1 MENSTN
7 LSVAEGDAQQVT
19 ITLDAKGN
27 SLNPTDLLSI
37 STFAFQITCLDNSN
51 GGGHRATGE

>member
-7 LSVAEGDAQQVT
+7 VSVAEGDAQQVT

-27 SLNPTDLLSI
+27 SLNPTERSSI
-37 STFAFQITCLDNSN
+37 STFAFEITCLGSSN
-51 GGGHRATGE
+51 GGDHRATGE